1 MHFLLHYF
9 FTGIA
14 LIIYFSANNFRM
26 YLQKLTI
33 TCLAI
38 LIVTCLFAQVPQ
50 NGLDVQHYRFA
61 VEINDSNDMVHAVAL
76 VTTKFTKDVKQ
87 VVLDLVQKNTTGKGM
102 NVLSVKKNNG
112 NVSFSQDAQH
122 LIIGDIADKGEEASY
137 EITYEGVPADGLIIS
152 KNKFGN
158 RTFFCDHW
166 PNRAHNWLP
175 CNDHLS
181 DKASVE
187 FIVTAPVHY
196 QVVAN
201 GLQVEE
207 NNLPGNLKLTHWKE
221 DVPLATKVMAFG
233 AADFAVGF
241 SGVVDCIPVTSWV
254 YPENKDAGF
263 ESYAKAKEI
272 IPFYSSEVGPYVYKK
287 LANVQSKTIFGA
299 LENANAVFYS
309 EGSVNDKGVE
319 SLLAHEIAHQWFGNS
334 ATETDWPHLWLSE
347 GFATYMTHLYH
358 EHQYGADSLANR
370 MKKDRDDVISFSHK
384 QMIPVVDTISA
395 PDPMALLNANSYQ
408 KGGWVLHMLRRKIG
422 DSLFIKGLQV
432 YFATYSGHNASTANL
447 QSVFEGVSKQNL
459 TDFFHQ
465 WVYTPGQ
472 PTLNISWS
480 YNDSKKSVT
489 LKIEQTQKA
498 VFQFPL
504 EIVFVNAEKTI
515 SSNIQ
520 VMDRLMQVTLPIAFE
535 PLQITID
542 PHSNLLFEATV
553 KRLK

>member
-1 MHFLLHYF
+1 MRLKKLLI
-9 FTGIA
+9 TGVSIFIA
-14 LIIYFSANNFRM
+14 GSLM
-26 YLQKLTI
+26 
-33 TCLAI
+33 
-38 LIVTCLFAQVPQ
+38 AQIPQ

-61 VEINDSNDMVHAVAL
+61 VEINDSNNIVHCDAQ
-76 VTTKFTKDVKQ
+76 VTTKFTKDMKQ
-87 VVLDLVQKNTTGKGM
+87 VVLDLVKKNTTGKGM
-102 NVLSVKKNNG
+102 SVLSVTKNNSS
-112 NVSFSQDAQH
+112 VSFTQDAQH
-122 LIIGDIADKGEEASY
+122 LIINDAATKGAEASY
-137 EITYEGVPADGLIIS
+137 EIVYEGEPVDGLIIS

-158 RTFFCDHW
+158 RSFFCDHW

-187 FIVTAPVHY
+187 FIVTAPEHY

-207 NNLPGNLKLTHWKE
+207 NNLPGHLKLTHWKE
-221 DVPLATKVMAFG
+221 DVPLPTKVMAFG
-233 AADFAVGF
+233 AADFAVNF
-241 SGVVDCIPVTSWV
+241 SGFVDCVPVTSWV

-272 IPFYSSEVGPYVYKK
+272 IPFYSAEVGPYVYKK

-309 EGSVNDKGVE
+309 ENSVNDRGVE
-319 SLLAHEIAHQWFGNS
+319 ALLAHEIAHQWFGNS

-358 EHQYGADSLANR
+358 EHKYGMDSLAHR
-370 MKKDRDDVISFSHK
+370 MEKDRDDVISFSHK
-384 QMIPVVDTISA
+384 QMIPVVDTISP

-422 DSLFIKGLQV
+422 DSLFIKGLQL
-432 YFATYSGHNASTANL
+432 YYATYSGHNANTANL
-447 QSVFEGVSKQNL
+447 QSVFEEVSKQNL
-459 TDFFHQ
+459 AGFFHQ

-480 YNDSKKSVT
+480 YNDIKKSVT
-489 LKIEQTQKA
+489 LKIEQTQKSI
-498 VFQFPL
+498 FEFPL
-504 EIVFVNAEKTI
+504 EIAFVNGDKTTSTI
-515 SSNIQ
+515 IWIKDKTVQKELPASYSPAQ
-520 VMDRLMQVTLPIAFE
+520 VIL
-535 PLQITID
+535 D
-542 PHSNLLFEATV
+542 PHTNLLFEA
-553 KRLK
+553 KLSELK